1 MKDAT
6 RKTLA
11 FLVLA
16 VIAAV
21 IFTVTSVAGRASAEI
36 VYTGSAE
43 CMIVLE
49 RDTER
54 VLNEKN
60 ADKKRPMASTTK
72 IATAITVIDN
82 VTDLDKIVRVPAA
95 AVGVEGSSIYLEKD
109 EELTVRDLLYGLML
123 QSGNDCAAA
132 LAITT
137 AGSIENF
144 ATLMNETAAKVGAD
158 NTNFVNPHGLHHDEH
173 YTTARDLG
181 KITAYAMKNPIFREI
196 VGTKRYVMS
205 WKDREYD
212 RVIVNK
218 NKILSTYEGGD
229 GVKTGYTKKAGR
241 GLVASATRDGMNVIA
256 VVLNCGP
263 MFEDC
268 RQLLDGAFAEYSL
281 KDVSKAVDLSSVSA
295 IVTDGKAQSTR
306 LETEKG
312 LFYPLTESEYGAI
325 RFEVSEVD
333 SMSAPVHIGDE
344 NGKIKFYSGNRLLFE
359 RKLYSI
365 EDVESLDY
373 SDILYDIV
381 GRWN

>member
-1 MKDAT
+1 M
-6 RKTLA
+6 
-11 FLVLA
+11 V
-16 VIAAV
+16 
-21 IFTVTSVAGRASAEI
+21 
-36 VYTGSAE
+36 
-43 CMIVLE
+43 VLE
-49 RDTER
+49 RDSGR

-82 VTDLDKIVRVPAA
+82 VADLDKKVRVPAA

-109 EELTVRDLLYGLML
+109 EELTIRDLLYGLML

-137 AGSIENF
+137 AGSIKNF
-144 ATLMNETAAKVGAD
+144 ATLMNETAAKVGAA
-158 NTNFVNPHGLHHDEH
+158 NTHFVNPHGLHHEDH

-181 KITAYAMKNPIFREI
+181 KIAAYAMKNPTFREI
-196 VGTKRYVMS
+196 VGTKRYVMP

-218 NKILSTYEGGD
+218 NKILSTYKGGD

-241 GLVASATRDGMNVIA
+241 CLVASATRDGMNVIA

-295 IVTDGKAQSTR
+295 VVTDGKAQSTR

-312 LFYPLTESEYGAI
+312 LLYPLTESEYAEI
-325 RFEVSEVD
+325 RFEVSEVN
-333 SMSAPVHIGDE
+333 SMRAPVHIGDE

-365 EDVESLDY
+365 EEVASLDY

>member
-1 MKDAT
+1 MKGAT

-11 FLVLA
+11 FLALA
-16 VIAAV
+16 IIASV
-21 IFTVTSVAGRASAEI
+21 IFTVTSVAGRASAET
-36 VYTGSAE
+36 VFTGSAE
-43 CMIVLE
+43 CMVVLE
-49 RDTER
+49 RDSGR

-82 VTDLDKIVRVPAA
+82 VADLDKKVRVPAA

-144 ATLMNETAAKVGAD
+144 AVLMNETAAKVGAD
-158 NTNFVNPHGLHHDEH
+158 NTHFVNPHGLHHDEH

-181 KITAYAMKNPIFREI
+181 KIAAYAMKNLTFREI
-196 VGTKRYVMS
+196 VGTKRYVMP

-241 GLVASATRDGMNVIA
+241 CLVASATRDGMNVIA

-268 RQLLDGAFAEYSL
+268 RQLLDCAFAEYSL

-295 IVTDGKAQSTR
+295 VVTDGKAQSTR

-312 LFYPLTESEYGAI
+312 LLYPLTESEYGAI
-325 RFEVSEVD
+325 RFEVSEVN
-333 SMSAPVHIGDE
+333 SMRAPVHIGDE

-365 EDVESLDY
+365 EEVASLDY

>member
-1 MKDAT
+1 MKDAM

-11 FLVLA
+11 FLVVA

-21 IFTVTSVAGRASAEI
+21 IFTVTSVAGRASAET

-241 GLVASATRDGMNVIA
+241 CLVASATRDGMNVIA

-268 RQLLDGAFAEYSL
+268 RQLLDDAFAEYSL

-365 EDVESLDY
+365 EEVASLDY